1 MAKFADGK
9 EVAKAIYYSI
19 TDEFDVSQFDTDDW
33 QRHVDMA
40 ITILDESD
48 MIDAMDVRNL
58 IDWAFEDFVV
68 WELLDT
74 APVRAIACAIEAEN
88 ELGSWE

>member
-9 EVAKAIYYSI
+9 EVAKAIYRSI

-33 QRHVDMA
+33 QRYVDMA

-48 MIDAMDVRNL
+48 IIDATDVRNL
-58 IDWAFEDFVV
+58 IDWAFEDFAV